1 MMLTTNGK
9 AIFNET
15 IASGYPAPGRT
26 IRYDNSETIDLD
38 NVPLEGGILVKA
50 LVLSVDPYF
59 RGLMAE
65 KSDVPGFVLGEPL
78 VGYGIGLI
86 LRSDSPAWVAGDNIY
101 GMLPHQ
107 HYAVLP
113 SSNLASLRKITKLS
127 HLSWAAYLGAA
138 GMPGLT
144 AYSGWK
150 EYALRDGKG
159 LTVFVTAANGPVG
172 SMVVQLA
179 KRAGYNVIASAGADG
194 KVDFVKRIGADVTFN
209 YKTEDTEKVLSE
221 HGPIDVYWD
230 NVGGKT
236 LEIALAHANLGARFI
251 ECGMVSVYNS
261 KPYGVK
267 NLHLLYTKHITLNGF
282 TVMILGEKYLD
293 EFLAE
298 IPPQLASGEIQHME
312 DLTYGLDKVGEAV
325 LAVQKGDNRGKAVVV
340 VAEE

>member
-1 MMLTTNGK
+1 MTFTPNGK

-15 IASGYPAPGRT
+15 IASGYPVPGRT
-26 IRYDNSETIDLD
+26 IIYDDSETIDLD
-38 NVPLEGGILVKA
+38 NVPLEGGILVKT
-50 LVLSVDPYF
+50 LVLSIDPYF

-65 KSDVPGFVLGEPL
+65 KTDVPGFVLGEPL
-78 VGYGIGLI
+78 IGYGIGLV
-86 LRSDSPAWVAGDNIY
+86 LRSDSPKWVAGDNIY

-113 SSNLASLRKITKLS
+113 SSNLTSLRKITKLS

-144 AYSGWK
+144 AYSGWR
-150 EYALRDGKG
+150 EYALRDG
-159 LTVFVTAANGPVG
+159 
-172 SMVVQLA
+172 
-179 KRAGYNVIASAGADG
+179 VIASAGSDD
-194 KVDFVKRIGADVTFN
+194 KVDFVKRIGADVAFN

-236 LEIALAHANLGARFI
+236 LEIALSNANLGARFI

-261 KPYGVK
+261 EPYGVK
-267 NLHLLYTKHITLNGF
+267 NLHLLYTKHVTLYGF
-282 TVMILGEKYLD
+282 TVMILGEKYLV

-298 IPPQLASGEIQHME
+298 IPPQLASGELQHME
-312 DLTYGLDKVGEAV
+312 DLTYGLDKVGDAI
-325 LAVQKGDNRGKAVVV
+325 LAVQKGENRGKAVVV

>member
-15 IASGYPAPGRT
+15 IASGFPVPGRT
-26 IRYDNSETIDLD
+26 IIYDNSETIDLD
-38 NVPLEGGILVKA
+38 NVPLEGGILVKT

-65 KSDVPGFVLGEPL
+65 ETDVPGFVLGEPL
-78 VGYGIGLI
+78 IGYGIGLI
-86 LRSDSPAWVAGDNIY
+86 LRSDSPAWVAGDNVY

-113 SSNLASLRKITKLS
+113 SSNLTTLRKIAKLS
-127 HLSWAAYLGAA
+127 PLSWAAYLGAA

-144 AYSGWK
+144 AYSGWR
-150 EYALRDGKG
+150 EYALREG
-159 LTVFVTAANGPVG
+159 
-172 SMVVQLA
+172 
-179 KRAGYNVIASAGADG
+179 VIASAGSDD
-194 KVDFVKRIGADVTFN
+194 KVDFVKRIGADVAFN

-221 HGPIDVYWD
+221 HGPIDVFWD

-236 LEIALAHANLGARFI
+236 LEIALLHANLGARFI

-267 NLHLLYTKHITLNGF
+267 NLHLLYTKHITLYGF
-282 TVMILGEKYLD
+282 TVMILGEKYLE

-298 IPPQLASGEIQHME
+298 IPPQLACGELQHME
-312 DLTYGLDKVGEAV
+312 DLTYGLDKVGDAI
-325 LAVQKGDNRGKAVVV
+325 LAVQKGENRGKAVVV